1 MILSRLADIMGSGR
15 DAWNEEPSIKH
26 LTLAWNMVELTQ
38 DSNYWQ
44 GPEHRAQS
52 LLGIWFAA
60 AHQPWMFLDFIM
72 LTLAVRPDLQE
83 ALRQEIED
91 SGTLD
96 YCTLQSLPFLDSVI
110 KEVVRLH
117 PLDTS
122 ELALS

>member
-1 MILSRLADIMGSGR
+1 
-15 DAWNEEPSIKH
+15 
-26 LTLAWNMVELTQ
+26 MVEFTEG
-38 DSNYWQ
+38 SKYWQ
-44 GPEHRAQS
+44 GPEHLAQS

-83 ALRQEIED
+83 AIRQEIGD
-91 SGTLD
+91 AKSLD
-96 YCTLQSLPFLDSVI
+96 YTRIHNLPFLDSFI

-122 ELALS
+122 ESSSIPKSLCIVKKY